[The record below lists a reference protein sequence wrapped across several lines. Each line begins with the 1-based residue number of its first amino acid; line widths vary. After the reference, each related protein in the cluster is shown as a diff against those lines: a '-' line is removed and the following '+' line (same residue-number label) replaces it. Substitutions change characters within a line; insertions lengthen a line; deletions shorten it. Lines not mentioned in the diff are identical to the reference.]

1 MRPRSRAAT
10 TLLLSAALLA
20 PAGALAAADD
30 DTASLLA
37 VSGNG
42 QVFVVPDVANV
53 EIDVHRVATT
63 ATAARSSVAT
73 RTGAVLS
80 VLARLGVPRADVQT
94 DQISLQRTQRKRK
107 TFYEASESVSVRLV
121 DTTLVAPVLDGATK
135 AGADDFSG
143 PSFEFSDPSAGRAK
157 AEGAAL
163 ADARKRADAAAAAV
177 GYKVV
182 GVRSIDLDPGSSGGV
197 VGDSAK
203 AGTPASASTATPTTP
218 VRPGREEVDASVRVV
233 FVIAPA

>member
-1 MRPRSRAAT
+1 MRTLRRAAA

-53 EIDVHRVATT
+53 SVDVHRVATT
-63 ATAARSSVAT
+63 AAAARSSVAT

-80 VLARLGVPRADVQT
+80 VLDRLGVPRADVQT
-94 DQISLQRTQRKRK
+94 DQISLQRIQRKKR
-107 TFYEASESVSVRLV
+107 TLYEAAESITVRLV

-143 PSFEFSDPSAGRAK
+143 PSFTFSDPSAGRAQ

-163 ADARKRADAAAAAV
+163 TDARRRADAAAAAV
-177 GYKVV
+177 GYTVV
-182 GVRSIDLDPGSSGGV
+182 GVRSIDLDPDSGSGTVSPAA
-197 VGDSAK
+197 AK
-203 AGTPASASTATPTTP
+203 ADAPASSTATPSTP